1 MDNDDTPPA
10 DIPRRYFYMRAKA
23 AIYLK
28 SGPAEFRRQ
37 FGTPPIEWNPKDL
50 TLVKAGLK
58 QVMEWKG
65 MTIDDPFTGIG
76 IDGFYAMMI
85 TLGFT
90 SKKQSLALMKADSI
104 IDRIIF
110 RHDRTGQEI
119 TLFNEVPDWDCLGQD
134 Q

>member
-1 MDNDDTPPA
+1 MDNDNPTP
-10 DIPRRYFYMRAKA
+10 DGIPSRYHYMRAKA

-90 SKKQSLALMKADSI
+90 SKKQSLASMKPDTI
-104 IDRIIF
+104 VDRISF
-110 RHDRTGQEI
+110 RHDGTGQEI
-119 TLFNEVPDWDCLGQD
+119 TLYNEVPDGDCLGQD